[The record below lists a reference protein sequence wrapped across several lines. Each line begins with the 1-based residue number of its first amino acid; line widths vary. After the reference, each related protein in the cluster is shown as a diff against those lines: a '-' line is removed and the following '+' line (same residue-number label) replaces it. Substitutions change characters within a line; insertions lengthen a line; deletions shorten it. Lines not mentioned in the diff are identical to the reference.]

1 MMIDL
6 TFPKELMFLGQANQK
21 SGIFVT
27 IGIFQIKALII
38 NQMSAIDTI
47 AILNIKSVDY
57 CYIISGISKFEA
69 INLMQNIDLIKKSR
83 TL

>member
-1 MMIDL
+1 MIEL
-6 TFPKELMFLGQANQK
+6 TFLKELVFLGQANQK
-21 SGIFVT
+21 NAIFVT

-38 NQMSAIDTI
+38 NQMSAIDTT

-57 CYIISGISKFEA
+57 RYIISRISKCEA